1 MNEQAAKKEAKGN
14 ICHKKRH
21 HGRRNSKGAHREREM
36 GRGRRRGK
44 EEEESRRRE
53 RWRERNHV
61 KTILCP
67 DSKHPT
73 KKPITSSLPTL
84 NTSSSMRFF

>member
-1 MNEQAAKKEAKGN
+1 VVPQTSKEN
-14 ICHKKRH
+14 VKRSR
-21 HGRRNSKGAHREREM
+21 RRNWRRRGRREM